1 MTMEMVKRI
10 AWAIVF
16 AALIYWGWHLFF
28 SSKIV

>member
-1 MTMEMVKRI
+1 MMEMAKRI

-28 SSKIV
+28 SAKIV